1 MTPRGQ
7 CSPLMRFLLDQNVP
21 NSVAVALR
29 ALDHDVLLVREILP
43 TDASDPLVGTAAEQD
58 NRVLV
63 SLDRDFQKLDPQRPD
78 GHRARFRRLSRIWL
92 RCAPA
97 RCADRVRLFIREIE
111 WEERAHAEQ
120 SLLKMNLHLFENG
133 FKTHR

>member
-1 MTPRGQ
+1 
-7 CSPLMRFLLDQNVP
+7 MRFLLDHNVP
-21 NSVAVALR
+21 DSVAVALVE
-29 ALDHDVLLVREILP
+29 LGHDVVLVREILP
-43 TDASDPLVGTAAEQD
+43 TDASDPLVGTTAEHD

-92 RCAPA
+92 NCRPA
-97 RCADRVRLFIREIE
+97 RCAARIRLFIREIE
-111 WEERAHAEQ
+111 WERKAHAEQ
-120 SLLKMNLHLFENG
+120 SLPKMNLHLFENG